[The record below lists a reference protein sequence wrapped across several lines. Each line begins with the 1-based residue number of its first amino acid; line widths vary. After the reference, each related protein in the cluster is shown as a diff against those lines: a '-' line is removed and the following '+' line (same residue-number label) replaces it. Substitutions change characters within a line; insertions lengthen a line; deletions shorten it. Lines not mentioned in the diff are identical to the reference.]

1 MMSRSVPIKLSML
14 GRVQHRDI
22 VLRAVSAACKLVRQV
37 PGDSNDAE
45 WNDFRMQVV
54 TAVSEA
60 FNNIVLHAY
69 AGRDDGIIEMNIRTS
84 RDHIS
89 IELRDFG
96 DSFDP
101 AKVPEP
107 DLDRLP
113 ESGLGIYIIKEL
125 MNVEYRPGRPNVLVL
140 SKRLDHAAPPRGQ
153 APRGHSHRESHR
165 SKGGDA

>member
-22 VLRAVSAACKLVRQV
+22 VLRAVAAACKLVRQE
-37 PGDSNDAE
+37 PGQAANAD

-69 AGRDDGIIEMNIRTS
+69 AGRDDGIIEMNIRTG

-89 IELRDFG
+89 IEMRDFG

-101 AKVPEP
+101 SQVPEP
-107 DLDRLP
+107 DLDCLP
-113 ESGLGIYIIKEL
+113 ESGLGMFIIKEL
-125 MNVEYRPGRPNVLVL
+125 MDVEYRPGRPNVLVL
-140 SKRLDHAAPPRGQ
+140 SKRLDSVTHRGQ
-153 APRGHSHRESHR
+153 PDRMQHSRA
-165 SKGGDA
+165 KGGDA